1 MGYNNNTYVLY
12 PAMDRPVAPSTLF
25 SSQTRA
31 TAEMPSRPGIAD
43 TDREAKQ
50 RWLREE
56 LGLRFDPFEL
66 LDAGADPYL
75 PQYLVGQRAM
85 EQLWGDWP
93 SLLFAPPGGGKTAFR
108 VWLTRVCRTGR
119 DGRRILPVVL
129 APPRPEEPQAPI
141 PWERYTVALSH
152 AVAAS
157 LLLDLAYQPS
167 SFPVLWSFPHP
178 QSRPSRFFDL
188 SEEERGLVRSV
199 LERDLP
205 MPLDYLLDQIAD
217 EGSLAP
223 WSRTFDPPS
232 LGLPNEPA
240 AESLRAFCEAMRRT
254 APVPSSQLS
263 ERGEKTIKTLRAI
276 LGYSAVY
283 LLVDEA
289 DAYIQD
295 PKAIIRLLKPLW
307 AKTTAWSRQAVFV
320 KYFLPEEVRSKIPA
334 KMLTGPT
341 KCVII
346 QWEPETLVQVV
357 RERLRIASEG
367 MFRSLIAIST
377 PDVNKDIEFQLA
389 RILQPPIP
397 REMLRLLQRVFFV
410 HLQRVGPY
418 GRLQQEDYA
427 EALDWYPGR

>member
-1 MGYNNNTYVLY
+1 M
-12 PAMDRPVAPSTLF
+12 APSHIF
-25 SSQTRA
+25 SYKTWTTIEIPPRSVT
-31 TAEMPSRPGIAD
+31 AD
-43 TDREAKQ
+43 TDTEAKR
-50 RWLREE
+50 RWFREE
-56 LGLRFDPFEL
+56 LGLYFDPFAL
-66 LDAGADPYL
+66 LDAGTDPYL

-93 SLLFAPPGGGKTAFR
+93 SFLFAPPGGGKTAFR

-129 APPRPEEPQAPI
+129 APPRPEEPQTPL
-141 PWERYTVALSH
+141 PWERYIEALSH
-152 AVAAS
+152 AIAAS

-167 SFPVLWSFPHP
+167 SFSVLCSFPHS

-240 AESLRAFCEAMRRT
+240 AESLRAFCEAMRRA
-254 APVPSSQLS
+254 APTPSSQLP
-263 ERGEKTIKTLRAI
+263 ERGEKTIQTLRTI

-295 PKAIIRLLKPLW
+295 PKAIVRLLKPLW
-307 AKTTAWSRQAVFV
+307 ANTTAWSRQAVFV
-320 KYFLPEEVRSKIPA
+320 KYFLPEEARSKIPA

-357 RERLRIASEG
+357 QERLRIASQG
-367 MFRSLIAIST
+367 AFYSLTAIST
-377 PDVNKDIEFQLA
+377 PDVNEDIEFQLA
-389 RILQPPIP
+389 RALQPPIP

-410 HLQRVGPY
+410 HLQRVGPC
-418 GRLQQEDYA
+418 GRLQQTDYDK
-427 EALDWYPGR
+427 ALDWYSGR